1 MTSNTDVV
9 WGNRAAKVILLIR
22 ILVGWV
28 FLSEGIQKFLFP
40 ESLGVGRFVKIG
52 IPLPQ
57 LMAPFVGV
65 TEIICGALLLVGL
78 FTRLACV
85 PLLIDICAALY
96 STKIITFMKNGFWGT
111 LHEARTDVSML
122 LGLIFLLL
130 VGGGTL
136 ALDAR
141 YPEGWIQSHEDRRRA
156 GRDLQPEPS
165 RRFCR
170 RIRGTHPNNE
180 VKSRI
185 PTFVFLVWHNLY
197 NKFWQRIFL
206 LVGKELPNVAH
217 QVCSS
222 AQGRSLCANGRYA
235 GHARASVGLF

>member
-1 MTSNTDVV
+1 MTSNTDVI
-9 WGNRAAKVILLIR
+9 WANRAAKAILLIR
-22 ILVGWV
+22 VLVGWV

-52 IPLPQ
+52 IPLPE

-65 TEIICGALLLVGL
+65 TEIICGALILVGL

-85 PLLIDICAALY
+85 PLLIDIGVALY
-96 STKIITFMKNGFWGT
+96 STKLVTLMKNGFWGT

-141 YPEGWIQSHEDRRRA
+141 YPEG
-156 GRDLQPEPS
+156 LEP
-165 RRFCR
+165 
-170 RIRGTHPNNE
+170 
-180 VKSRI
+180 
-185 PTFVFLVWHNLY
+185 
-197 NKFWQRIFL
+197 KFMR
-206 LVGKELPNVAH
+206 H
-217 QVCSS
+217 
-222 AQGRSLCANGRYA
+222 
-235 GHARASVGLF
+235 